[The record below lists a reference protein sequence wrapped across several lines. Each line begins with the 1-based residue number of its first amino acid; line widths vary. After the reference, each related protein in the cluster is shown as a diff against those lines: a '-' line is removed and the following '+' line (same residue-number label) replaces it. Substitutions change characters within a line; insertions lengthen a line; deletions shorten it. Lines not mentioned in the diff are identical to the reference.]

1 MELSKKMAHSG
12 GLALLS
18 DDELSKAV
26 ADVVA
31 TDWSET
37 ILKIAE
43 IKLDSAK
50 QLVIQVEQR
59 CLSSSNEEY
68 LMMLNGLLTSLM
80 K

>member
-1 MELSKKMAHSG
+1 MELDEKMAHSG
-12 GLALLS
+12 GLAVLS
-18 DDELSKAV
+18 DEELSKAV
-26 ADVVA
+26 RDVVA

-37 ILKIAE
+37 VLKLVE

-50 QLVIQVEQR
+50 QLLVQVEQR
-59 CLSSSNEEY
+59 FLSKKNEEY